1 MEEDFTFAYE
11 KFLMDCA
18 LGSKTNLIIR
28 AEEISIKKI
37 FFKKLKEKCGESEA
51 NILLEMREKPQ
62 IHFIFSF
69 RISMQNRCKPYMIKR
84 LKTGWNLANSLKMN
98 EKAALAC

>member
-28 AEEISIKKI
+28 AKEISIKKI

-51 NILLEMREKPQ
+51 NILLENAGEAAD
-62 IHFIFSF
+62 SF
-69 RISMQNRCKPYMIKR
+69 YLFFQDKYAKQMQALYD
-84 LKTGWNLANSLKMN
+84 
-98 EKAALAC
+98 KAAEDWMESCEQPEDE